1 MGSNRATE
9 IQAQHYDLADKV
21 HSVCTILRNSSE
33 ADDLKEDLEDLLDYL
48 QAHTEEEESLMKSY
62 QFQRLELHEK
72 EHESLLNR
80 LSALKEQ
87 IYVSFEEKNKQ
98 ELLGFLEK
106 DLTDH
111 INEDLKL
118 GLFPIT
124 TMPGGVE

>member
-21 HSVCTILRNSSE
+21 HSVSAILRNSSE
-33 ADDLKEDLEDLLDYL
+33 ADDLKEDLDDLLDFL

-62 QFQRLELHEK
+62 QFQGLELHEK
-72 EHESLLNR
+72 EHENLLNR

-87 IYVSFEEKNKQ
+87 VYVSFEEKNKQ

-111 INEDLKL
+111 IKEDLKM